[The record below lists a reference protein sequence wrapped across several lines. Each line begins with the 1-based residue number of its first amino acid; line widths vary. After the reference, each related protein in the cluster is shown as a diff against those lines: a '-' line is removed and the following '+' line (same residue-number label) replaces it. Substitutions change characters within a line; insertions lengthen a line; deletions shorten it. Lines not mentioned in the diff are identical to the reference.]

1 MGPLSADQ
9 SQRKQLKVAAVDE
22 GLDLTGDFFLF
33 LLLLEVVEQVASNG
47 CLQGLDLLLAHTLPD

>member
-1 MGPLSADQ
+1 MGPLSPDQ
-9 SQRKQLKVAAVDE
+9 SQRKQLKVATVDE

-47 CLQGLDLLLAHTLPD
+47 CLQGLDLLLAHTLAD

>member
-1 MGPLSADQ
+1 MGPVSSDQ

-33 LLLLEVVEQVASNG
+33 LLLLEVVKQVASNG